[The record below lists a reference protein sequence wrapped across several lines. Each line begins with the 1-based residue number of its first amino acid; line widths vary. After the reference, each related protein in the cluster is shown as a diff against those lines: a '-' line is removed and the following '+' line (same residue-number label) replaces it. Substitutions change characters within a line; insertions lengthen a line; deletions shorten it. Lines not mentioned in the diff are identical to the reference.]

1 MTPLWD
7 PAAIAQGF
15 WQGLFQLLALAIV
28 AAYGTFIYQRRQAR
42 FALRAELI
50 ESINQFAINLYKP
63 RKLYQAIIDQ
73 TCDPLADLAD
83 PSHREE
89 RRLETIY
96 RALDEVVAA
105 TGQFRVVQ
113 VKLIPL
119 YGHDPKIFG
128 YYMAIWRY
136 LKEIR
141 YRMGRSETLYFHTE
155 RPGSPDAFYLL
166 IDAFRYQFMVSP
178 IVRIPPVLARPSSDV
193 RANLRRRG
201 DEICAEFLNAPTD
214 EQTRVPATGSRANS
228 ITYMCGRDGQP
239 LRLPGGTVESPR
251 VMPSH

>member
-1 MTPLWD
+1 MKEGRYSMPSLFD
-7 PAAIAQGF
+7 PTAIAQGF
-15 WQGLFQLLALAIV
+15 WQGVFQLLALAIV
-28 AAYGTFIYQRRQAR
+28 AAFGTFVYQRRQAR
-42 FALRAELI
+42 YALREELI

-73 TCDPLADLAD
+73 TCDPLANLAHS
-83 PSHREE
+83 SHREE
-89 RRLETIY
+89 QRLETIY

-141 YRMGRSETLYFHTE
+141 HRMGRSETLYFQAEGPDST
-155 RPGSPDAFYLL
+155 DAFYLL
-166 IDAFRYQFMVSP
+166 IDAFRYQIMVSP
-178 IVRIPPVLARPSSDV
+178 IVSRPPVLAKPSSEV
-193 RANLRRRG
+193 LEKLRHRG
-201 DEICAEFLNAPTD
+201 DEIYAEFFT
-214 EQTRVPATGSRANS
+214 
-228 ITYMCGRDGQP
+228 QP
-239 LRLPGGTVESPR
+239 TVEQAGVPKTQNQAIARSSTLDR
-251 VMPSH
+251 VGT